1 MTLKSSR
8 ISDEFKL
15 IQEILALCPQ
25 LNVPFKLYD
34 MTVLIVP
41 GWVRV
46 MHADHDDLFPGLRCF
61 AKYVLRRY
69 W

>member
-1 MTLKSSR
+1 MTLTSSR
-8 ISDEFKL
+8 ISDEFAL
-15 IQEILALCPQ
+15 IQEIIRLCPG
-25 LNVPFKLYD
+25 LNQPFKLYD
-34 MTVLIVP
+34 MTLEIMP

-46 MHADHDDLFPGLRCF
+46 MHADYDDLFPGLRAF